1 MTPALRYEVVF
12 VSAACRTAAVGEQIT
27 SFLFVLLFPQQ
38 LLTSHRCNNSSG
50 DAPLLTCVGE
60 GTVFKSVKL
69 GVEIIQVEVEAI
81 LVVLD
86 SELFRRRCI
95 QTALH
100 AYNPR
105 WEPPL

>member
-1 MTPALRYEVVF
+1 MVF
-12 VSAACRTAAVGEQIT
+12 VSAACTTAAVREQIT

-38 LLTSHRCNNSSG
+38 LLTSHRGNNSSG
-50 DAPLLTCVGE
+50 DAPLLSCAGE
-60 GTVFKSVKL
+60 GAVFKSAKL
-69 GVEIIQVEVEAI
+69 GVGIIQVEVEAV
-81 LVVLD
+81 LLVLD

-105 WEPPL
+105 WEPRR